1 MPARYYA
8 NPEKERWAEGNYVAE
23 VLFSSLSSP
32 SWYYIVQRAGS
43 SKVIDLARFD
53 TREQAREAAQQALK
67 RLNVGMSER
76 NGLACL
82 KSS

>member
-1 MPARYYA
+1 MPVRYYA
-8 NPEKERWAEGNYVAE
+8 NPEKERWTEGNYVAE

-32 SWYYIVQRAGS
+32 SWYYILQRAGS

-53 TREQAREAAQQALK
+53 TREQACEAAQQALK
-67 RLNVGMSER
+67 RLNGGVAER
-76 NGLACL
+76 NGLAWP

>member
-8 NPEKERWAEGNYVAE
+8 NPEKERLAKGNYVAE
-23 VLFSSLSSP
+23 VLFSSLSTP

-53 TREQAREAAQQALK
+53 TRERAREAAQQALT
-67 RLNVGMSER
+67 RLNLGVPEF
-76 NGLACL
+76 NGLAWP